1 MERRK
6 SVRYDGLS
14 DLTGKL
20 YNVINFHVKNI
31 SREGINI
38 VSHFQPII
46 GSSYMIYI
54 NNDGQIQDFHIR
66 ALRVEVYSF
75 DSGTD
80 VTHPGGMKYSIGAVF
95 EQVDETRKKF
105 IRTLMATKCNDIEAG
120 FLQEKKSKGS
130 S

>member
-31 SREGINI
+31 SRDGINI
-38 VSHFQPII
+38 ISHFQSNI

-66 ALRVEVYSF
+66 VLRAEVHSF
-75 DSGTD
+75 DSEMD
-80 VTHPGGMKYSIGAVF
+80 VSHPGGMMYSISAVF

-105 IRTLMATKCNDIEAG
+105 IRTLIATKCNNIEAG
-120 FLQEKKSKGS
+120 FLQKKE
-130 S
+130 